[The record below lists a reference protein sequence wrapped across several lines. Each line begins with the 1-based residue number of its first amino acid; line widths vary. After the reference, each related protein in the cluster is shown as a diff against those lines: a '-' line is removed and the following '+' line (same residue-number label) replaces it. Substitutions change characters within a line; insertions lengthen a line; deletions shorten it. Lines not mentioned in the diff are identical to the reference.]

1 MTSKRMTHDHF
12 FKRFMS
18 DADVAKDFFSSHLPA
33 NIQSQVLLDTLTI
46 EPTSFVTPELKN
58 RISDMIYRVKLTNQ
72 EDAYLV
78 LLVEHQSK
86 PDPLMPFRLHY
97 YAMQVIDKHIRQHK
111 GNHALPL
118 PPVWPMV
125 FYNGHHAYDAECSL
139 LPLFGEYAPFMQ
151 NAILEPFTLI
161 DVSKE
166 ADINIRGQKWASIL
180 AWCMRYSRQ
189 RDFLPYV
196 KEFGQMLR
204 DLAVHAGDARLR
216 DVLYYIASTLDTVAG
231 SDEVIGALL
240 EVAPPELEGD
250 IMTIGEQFYT
260 KGEVHGVA
268 KGLHMSVEVMK
279 LIQQGIDNDTIATRL
294 SLDIDDVQKIR
305 EQLVH

>member
-1 MTSKRMTHDHF
+1 MTLKRMAHDQF

-18 DADVAKDFFSSHLPA
+18 DVVVAKDFFSSHLPA
-33 NIQSQVLLDTLTI
+33 HIQNQVLLDTLTI

-58 RISDMIYRVKLTNQ
+58 RISDMLYRVKLINQ
-72 EDAYLV
+72 EDAYLA

-97 YAMQVIDKHIRQHK
+97 YAMQVIDRHIRQYK

-118 PPVWPMV
+118 PPVWPVV
-125 FYNGHHAYDAECSL
+125 FYNGHHAYDAERCL

-180 AWCMRYSRQ
+180 AWCMRHSRQ
-189 RDFLPYV
+189 RDFMPYI
-196 KEFGQMLR
+196 KELGQMLR
-204 DLAVHAGDARLR
+204 DLAVHAGDTRLR
-216 DVLYYIASTLDTVAG
+216 DVLYYIASTLDTSVS

-240 EVAPPELEGD
+240 EVVPSELEGD
-250 IMTIGEQFYT
+250 IMTIGEQLYT
-260 KGEVHGVA
+260 KGMTE
-268 KGLHMSVEVMK
+268 GLHMSVEVMK
-279 LIQQGIDNDTIATRL
+279 LIQQGMNDDAIATKL
-294 SLDIDDVQKIR
+294 SLDAQDVQKIR